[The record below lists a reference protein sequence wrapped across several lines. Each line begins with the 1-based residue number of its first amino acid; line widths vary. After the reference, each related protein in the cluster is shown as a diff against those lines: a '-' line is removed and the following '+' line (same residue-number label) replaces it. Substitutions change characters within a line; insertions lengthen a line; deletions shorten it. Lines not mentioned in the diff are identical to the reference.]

1 MFHINIFCRDS
12 SLINFGVSS
21 SDFEEDFAINITI
34 IDPDQPI
41 DVDHTTKQGRKKS
54 ARDYGNRMEQI
65 LTDLITATRAK
76 TAKDAHVFFENSC
89 RAQALNRFN
98 FSYTKG
104 NSHTR
109 RAHASTYFNP
119 INFNKP

>member
-21 SDFEEDFAINITI
+21 SDFEVNEEDLAINITI

-41 DVDHTTKQGRKKS
+41 DVDHTTMQGRKQS
-54 ARDYGNRMEQI
+54 AREYGNRMEQI

-76 TAKDAHVFFENSC
+76 TAKDAHM
-89 RAQALNRFN
+89 
-98 FSYTKG
+98 FSSKLLVEL
-104 NSHTR
+104 
-109 RAHASTYFNP
+109 
-119 INFNKP
+119 KL